1 MSNPTFTSIIC
12 AASLSRDVEAIEAR
26 VWALIEAQ
34 GLDVHADGEHPLIQA
49 VGQLMDAAAFLSEA
63 GGATWVAIT
72 PQPLG

>member
-1 MSNPTFTSIIC
+1 VSNPTSTSIIC
-12 AASLSRDVEAIEAR
+12 AAALSREVGAIEGR
-26 VWALIEAQ
+26 VWALIQAQ

-49 VGQLMDAAAFLSEA
+49 VGQLMDAGAFLSDA